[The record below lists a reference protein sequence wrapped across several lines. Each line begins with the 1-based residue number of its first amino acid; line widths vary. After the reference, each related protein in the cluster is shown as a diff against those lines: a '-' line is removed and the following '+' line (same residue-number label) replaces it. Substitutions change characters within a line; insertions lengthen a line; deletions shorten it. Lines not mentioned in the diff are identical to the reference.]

1 MATVEQTISRAFQLL
16 GVEEINETLGDV
28 FYTDAI
34 YALNEML
41 FGWSIEGF
49 MPVSTTEITHE
60 LVPGTNSYT
69 IGSGATIDVTRPTEI
84 IRAFVRDASGY
95 DTELDVISKGDYDRL
110 PDKDIAGRPF
120 DLYYDTDYAIGTLF
134 VYPQPDQG
142 YTIFITVPTIFA
154 SYSLKT
160 ETIALPD
167 EFLGPISYNLSVL
180 LAPVFRTNVHEAVAF
195 KARELK
201 NNIKRLHS
209 TKVSKIDVNPIG
221 NNLGGRSWNIQSGD
235 YY

>member
-16 GVEEINETLGDV
+16 GVEELNETLDDA

-41 FGWSIEGF
+41 YGWSIEGF
-49 MPVSTTEITHE
+49 MPVSTDEITHD
-60 LVPGTNSYT
+60 LVSGTNSYT
-69 IGSGATIDVTRPTEI
+69 IGVGATIDVTRPTEI
-84 IRAFVRDASGY
+84 IRAYVRDSAGY
-95 DTELDVISKGDYDRL
+95 DTELDVISKGDYDRT
-110 PDKDIAGRPF
+110 PDKDIQGRPF
-120 DLYYDTDYAIGTLF
+120 DLYYDTDYEIGTLY

-142 YTIFITVPTIFA
+142 YTVFITIPAIF
-154 SYSLKT
+154 SDYSVKS
-160 ETIALPD
+160 ETVALPN
-167 EFLGPISYNLSVL
+167 EFLGPISYNLAVL
-180 LAPVFRTNVHEAVAF
+180 LAPVFRTNVHDTVAF

-209 TKVSKIDVNPIG
+209 TKVSKMDANPIG
-221 NNLGGRSWNIQSGD
+221 TSRGGRSWNIQSGD